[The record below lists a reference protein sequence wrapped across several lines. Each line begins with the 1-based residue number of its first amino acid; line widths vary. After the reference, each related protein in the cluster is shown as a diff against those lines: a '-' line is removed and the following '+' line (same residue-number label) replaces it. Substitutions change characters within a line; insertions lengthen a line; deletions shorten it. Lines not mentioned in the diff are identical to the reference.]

1 MIGGEREDFRADDLI
16 GGAGHKRA
24 ILHHGYTMADKA
36 ESGLVFAV
44 IVSSSWDSIYTLQRS
59 IRNRLKI

>member
-16 GGAGHKRA
+16 GRAGHKRA

-44 IVSSSWDSIYTLQRS
+44 IVSSSWDSV
-59 IRNRLKI
+59 